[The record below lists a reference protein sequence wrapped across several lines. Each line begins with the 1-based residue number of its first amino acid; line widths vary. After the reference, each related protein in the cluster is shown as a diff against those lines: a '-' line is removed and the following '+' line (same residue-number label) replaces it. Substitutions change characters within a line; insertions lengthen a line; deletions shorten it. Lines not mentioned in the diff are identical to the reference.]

1 MMSTAQSG
9 DADDARQEWSP
20 RRVSVGVELL
30 PQVLMRPPARAPAW
44 RQPGWNEAHAGTGSA
59 SVLVVGLSLRTG
71 EHSSLAWQTP
81 LAVAGADPQNS
92 ERTSPE
98 MQLAWSLRSNNKDK
112 AASLRNASP
121 FRMAL
126 SGQTVVTIKPRRGR
140 VGVTLQHQW

>member
-1 MMSTAQSG
+1 MSAAQG
-9 DADDARQEWSP
+9 DADDVRQEWSP
-20 RRVSVGVELL
+20 RRLSLGFELQQ
-30 PQVLMRPPARAPAW
+30 QVLMQPSRLPPPW
-44 RQPGWNEAHAGTGSA
+44 RQPGWTPAHTGAGSA

-81 LAVAGADPQNS
+81 LAAAGADQPNS
-92 ERTSPE
+92 ERISPE
-98 MQLAWSLRSNNKDK
+98 MQLAWSLRSNNKDN

-126 SGQTVVTIKPRRGR
+126 SGQTVVTLKPRRNR

>member
-1 MMSTAQSG
+1 MSTAQG
-9 DADDARQEWSP
+9 DADDVRQEWTP
-20 RRVSVGVELL
+20 RRLSVGLEL
-30 PQVLMRPPARAPAW
+30 QQHVLMQPARQPPW
-44 RQPGWNEAHAGTGSA
+44 RQPGWTPAQAGVGPA

-81 LAVAGADPQNS
+81 LAVAGTDHKNP

-98 MQLAWSLRSNNKDK
+98 MQLAWSLRSNNNDK

-126 SGQTVVTIKPRRGR
+126 SGQTVVTLKPRRNR
-140 VGVTLQHQW
+140 IGVTLQHQW